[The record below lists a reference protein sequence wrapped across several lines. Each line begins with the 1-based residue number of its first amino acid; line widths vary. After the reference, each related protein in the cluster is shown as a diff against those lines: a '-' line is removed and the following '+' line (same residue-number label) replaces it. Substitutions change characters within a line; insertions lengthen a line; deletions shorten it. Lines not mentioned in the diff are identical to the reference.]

1 MYINIIYIYIYIA
14 EAGYGLTSLNSEWFD
29 LDLTDVRNW
38 PGPQGF
44 IQGERKKNSAG
55 GIAGES
61 AVTSAVT
68 SAVNHVSAVTV
79 NQVRA
84 LWREKPG
91 VGLPAP
97 KAAAIPLG

>member
-1 MYINIIYIYIYIA
+1 MLTYAVA
-14 EAGYGLTSLNSEWFD
+14 EAGYGLTSLNSEWMDPD
-29 LDLTDVRNW
+29 LIDVRNW
-38 PGPQGF
+38 PGPEGF
-44 IQGERKKNSAG
+44 IQGEREKKSAG
-55 GIAGES
+55 GIAEET

-91 VGLPAP
+91 VGLSAP
-97 KAAAIPLG
+97 KSRRFALG